1 MNFDL
6 DKQRHQFGALLVLFI
21 LVYSGT
27 ADEPRKSL
35 EEVNEVYSDYYDEN
49 CVSPD
54 DEYLI
59 YHGNANDDDAPQ
71 ICETVDELRSEYT
84 NSFIFRYAIILLA
97 AVIAYISFSD
107 DDSEDGG

>member
-49 CVSPD
+49 CDVPS
-54 DEYLI
+54 
-59 YHGNANDDDAPQ
+59 NANDDDAPQ

-84 NSFIFRYAIILLA
+84 NSFIFRIAIMLLA

-107 DDSEDGG
+107 DDLEDAE

>member
-6 DKQRHQFGALLVLFI
+6 DKQRHQFGVLLVLFI

-27 ADEPRKSL
+27 ANEPRKSL
-35 EEVNEVYSDYYDEN
+35 KELNEIYSDYYDEN
-49 CVSPD
+49 CDNLSS
-54 DEYLI
+54 
-59 YHGNANDDDAPQ
+59 ANDDDVPQ

-84 NSFIFRYAIILLA
+84 YSFIFRFAIMLLV

-107 DDSEDGG
+107 EDLEDAE